1 MIRQPPRS
9 KRTDTLFPYT
19 TLFRSNPIAPCCP
32 CRHSAPSQKDAN
44 TMPTIYLKRT
54 SPLMAQ
60 LGANIAR
67 ELKKLGIT
75 QGELSERSGVAAS
88 HISYTVRG
96 HGNPT
101 LATLDRKTT
110 RLNSGH

>member
-1 MIRQPPRS
+1 
-9 KRTDTLFPYT
+9 
-19 TLFRSNPIAPCCP
+19 
-32 CRHSAPSQKDAN
+32 
-44 TMPTIYLKRT
+44 MPTIYLKRT

-88 HISYTVRG
+88 HISYMVRG

-101 LATLDRKTT
+101 LATLESLADVFGLRSEEHTSELQSLMRISYAVFCLKKK
-110 RLNSGH
+110 NIPNAIWHNH

>member
-88 HISYTVRG
+88 NISRSEERRVGTECVSTCRSRWSPY
-96 HGNPT
+96 N
-101 LATLDRKTT
+101 
-110 RLNSGH
+110 

>member
-1 MIRQPPRS
+1 MRIS
-9 KRTDTLFPYT
+9 DWSSDGCSSDL
-19 TLFRSNPIAPCCP
+19 
-32 CRHSAPSQKDAN
+32 
-44 TMPTIYLKRT
+44 TIYLKRT

-88 HISYTVRG
+88 NISYMVRG

-101 LATLDRKTT
+101 LATLESLADVFGLSEIGRASC
-110 RLNSGH
+110 RECVGQYV

>member
-1 MIRQPPRS
+1 
-9 KRTDTLFPYT
+9 
-19 TLFRSNPIAPCCP
+19 
-32 CRHSAPSQKDAN
+32 
-44 TMPTIYLKRT
+44 MPTIYLKRT

-88 HISYTVRG
+88 HISYMVRG
-96 HGNPT
+96 PGHPT
-101 LATLDRKTT
+101 LATLESLADVFGLSVVELLAADSTSRDK
-110 RLNSGH
+110 S